1 MGESNVERY
10 LKSIEDSSSI
20 EGSAAHDDRI
30 KFDGSRPER
39 MDVVEMKGVSDF
51 TVEVICDCLGN
62 GLFIGGVGGAPLR
75 ANGSLNGIDLVVGVP
90 YDEDE
95 EA

>member
-10 LKSIEDSSSI
+10 LNSMEGSSSI
-20 EGSAAHDDRI
+20 GVSAAHVDRI
-30 KFDGSRPER
+30 KFDGSKPVR
-39 MDVVEMKGVSDF
+39 MNDVEMKGGSDF

-75 ANGSLNGIDLVVGVP
+75 ANGSLKGIDLVVGVP
-90 YDEDE
+90 YDEEDE
-95 EA
+95 A